1 MKEIEIVLEFISAIL
16 FWVFLALFRI
26 GSKLDILASIMENI
40 REIKEREEK
49 NHG

>member
-16 FWVFLALFRI
+16 FWIFLALFRI
-26 GSKLDILASIMENI
+26 SSKLGILASIMENI
-40 REIKEREEK
+40 REIEEREEK